1 MEVGIIG
8 ASGYTGSEL
17 LRLLHLHPGAE
28 VSYLTAHSYAGR
40 KVGELYPHLLPFAGM
55 RFEEF
60 DAPEALKKAGVF
72 FVCLPH
78 GEAMQVV
85 PRLLEAGAR
94 VLDLS
99 ADFRLDSAPLY
110 EEWYGVEHA
119 APALLGEAA
128 YGLPELNR
136 EAVARA
142 RLVAVPGCYPTAS
155 ILAAAPL
162 LRAGGLAG
170 GVVLVDAKSGVSGA
184 GRGLSLDTHYPQ
196 CDASVKPYKVMRH
209 RHSPEM
215 EQEMSRAAGEEVRV
229 LFAPHLVP
237 MSRGILAS
245 AYAPLRAGEAEGLRE
260 RYEEAYAAEP
270 FVHLLP
276 GGEWPQ
282 TKAVC
287 GTNHCQVGVAADPV
301 SGWAVASAA
310 IDNLVKGA
318 SGQAVQCFNLLA
330 GFEETAGLEGLALFP

>member
-1 MEVGIIG
+1 M
-8 ASGYTGSEL
+8 
-17 LRLLHLHPGAE
+17 
-28 VSYLTAHSYAGR
+28 
-40 KVGELYPHLLPFAGM
+40 
-55 RFEEF
+55 
-60 DAPEALKKAGVF
+60 
-72 FVCLPH
+72 
-78 GEAMQVV
+78 V
-85 PRLLEAGAR
+85 PQLLEGGAK

-110 EEWYGVEHA
+110 EEWYGVEHTA
-119 APALLGEAA
+119 ASLMEEAV

-136 EAVARA
+136 EAVAQA

-162 LRAGGLAG
+162 LKSGALAG

-196 CDASVKPYKVMRH
+196 CDANVKPYNVMRH

-215 EQEMSRAAGEEVRV
+215 EQEMAKAAGETVRV
-229 LFAPHLVP
+229 VFTPQLVP
-237 MSRGILAS
+237 MSRGILS
-245 AYAPLRAGEAEGLRE
+245 NAYAPLREGAMEGLRE
-260 RYEEAYAAEP
+260 RYEESYADEP

-276 GGEWPQ
+276 EGEWPQ

-287 GTNHCQVGVAADPV
+287 GTNHCQVGLSVDPR
-301 SGWAVASAA
+301 SGWMVASAA

-318 SGQAVQCFNLLA
+318 SGQAVQCFNLVA
-330 GFEETAGLEGLALFP
+330 GFAETAGLEGLALFP